1 MIDFTLDPR
10 LEDIRRRTRDFVDTH
25 ILPVEADRAN
35 WDDHDNIADAPLQA
49 LRARARAAGLWCPQV
64 PQALG
69 GMGLPSPA
77 AR

>member
-35 WDDHDNIADAPLQA
+35 WED
-49 LRARARAAGLWCPQV
+49 RKSV
-64 PQALG
+64 V
-69 GMGLPSPA
+69 
-77 AR
+77 

>member
-49 LRARARAAGLWCPQV
+49 LRARGRRGCGARRCRRPWAAWAC
-64 PQALG
+64 
-69 GMGLPSPA
+69 PSPA